1 MLRARVLAVV
11 LSMLWF
17 SVMPAGAAEQHVL
30 DPQAVAQRLHDANA
44 ERQDDLV
51 TIESVLDTP
60 QAIDTMRGLG
70 ANPSEVRAGVATLSA
85 SELQDLA
92 ARARTL
98 SVDPQ
103 AGLSSDVNTLL
114 IVFLI
119 VAIVVLVLAAVD

>member
-1 MLRARVLAVV
+1 MLRARVPAAI
-11 LSMLWF
+11 LSILSF
-17 SVMPAGAAEQHVL
+17 SVMPAGAAEHVL
-30 DPQAVAQRLHDANA
+30 DPQAVAQRLHDAHA
-44 ERQDDLV
+44 ERQDDLA
-51 TIESVLDTP
+51 TIESLLDTS
-60 QAIDTMRGLG
+60 QAVETMRSLG

-103 AGLSSDVNTLL
+103 AGLSGDVNTLL

-119 VAIVVLVLAAVD
+119 VAIVVLVLTAVD

>member
-1 MLRARVLAVV
+1 MLRARVPAAI
-11 LSMLWF
+11 LSILSF
-17 SVMPAGAAEQHVL
+17 AVMPAGAAEHVL
-30 DPQAVAQRLHDANA
+30 DPQAVAQRLHDADA
-44 ERQDDLV
+44 ERQDDLATV
-51 TIESVLDTP
+51 ESLLDTS
-60 QAIDTMRGLG
+60 QAVDTMRSLG

-103 AGLSSDVNTLL
+103 AGLSADVNTLL

>member
-1 MLRARVLAVV
+1 MLRARVPAAI
-11 LSMLWF
+11 LSILSF
-17 SVMPAGAAEQHVL
+17 AVMPAGAAEHVL
-30 DPQAVAQRLHDANA
+30 DPQAVAQRLHDADA
-44 ERQDDLV
+44 ERQDDLATV
-51 TIESVLDTP
+51 ESLLDTS
-60 QAIDTMRGLG
+60 QAVDTMRTLG

-92 ARARTL
+92 ARTRTL

-103 AGLSSDVNTLL
+103 AGLSADVNTLL